1 MKKIAYDQMFANELT
16 HAWYVGTRKL
26 MLSQVEKYVKKDS
39 KILDAG
45 CGTGG
50 TIAFLK
56 KNGFKNIYGIDKS
69 KYAILLCK
77 KRQLNKVSQ
86 ADINKVPYNKNT
98 FDAVICL
105 DVLYHKG
112 VNLKDALSEASRVLK
127 KGGIFYS
134 QEPAFNWLKSEH
146 DVAIDTQR
154 RFKKREIM
162 NIFARSGFKNIKS
175 SYFNFLFFIP
185 IILSRLKNKL
195 IGQKIEG
202 SDVNE
207 LPGLLNYL
215 LLLSLRLESMLIKYI
230 TLPFGISVVSIWKK

>member
-16 HAWYVGTRKL
+16 HAWYLGTREL
-26 MLSQVEKYVKKDS
+26 MTTQLKDFVNKDS
-39 KILDAG
+39 KILDIG

-50 TIAFLK
+50 TIALLK

-77 KRQLNKVSQ
+77 KRQLNNVSQ

-134 QEPAFNWLKSEH
+134 QEPAFNWLKSKH
-146 DVAIDTQR
+146 DVVIETEM
-154 RFKKREIM
+154 RFTKREI
-162 NIFARSGFKNIKS
+162 IDFFTKSGFKNIKS
-175 SYFNFLFFIP
+175 SYFNFLFFLP
-185 IILSRLKNKL
+185 IVLSRLKNML
-195 IGQKIEG
+195 LGQKKVE
-202 SDVNE
+202 SDVNK
-207 LPGLLNYL
+207 LPGLLNHL
-215 LLLSLRLESMLIKYI
+215 LLFSLWLESILIKYV